1 LNLPKGKNKYI
12 ENKYIKTKQV
22 LRGAAHGRGG
32 GYMSYEDM
40 SYEEEGT
47 CHMRTCH
54 MRRRVHVIRGAAH
67 GGGEDLSDSQKL
79 RSHKCLY
86 SLKVGFKG
94 I

>member
-1 LNLPKGKNKYI
+1 
-12 ENKYIKTKQV
+12 
-22 LRGAAHGRGG
+22 
-32 GYMSYEDM
+32 
-40 SYEEEGT
+40 
-47 CHMRTCH
+47 